1 MARTRNLVVVLVVA
15 SLTLILW
22 DLRTSDAALRSAAR
36 QVVTPL
42 QRTATA
48 VFAPFGAWARQVQ
61 SFDDPQTRR
70 QAAEAISV
78 TAPPGWATAAGRVVA
93 AEISGSRAVVTID
106 AGSSAGIR
114 PGNAVLAPGGL
125 VGRIQQV
132 SPGAATVQLVTDPQ
146 STIGVRVLPS
156 REMGVV
162 TGRGMG
168 QDLQLELLN
177 PAARVTASDAVI
189 TLGSTSR
196 DGIPPGLPIGT
207 VVGLDTEPVGSGR
220 AGDAAP
226 VTGTTT
232 LDMLVVLT
240 ERR

>member
-1 MARTRNLVVVLVVA
+1 MTRTRNLVVVLVVA

-22 DLRTSDAALRSAAR
+22 DLRASDAALRSAAQ

-61 SFDDPQTRR
+61 SFDDPQSRR
-70 QAAEAISV
+70 PAVEAIAV
-78 TAPPGWATAAGRVVA
+78 TAPEGWATAAGRVVA
-93 AEISGSRAVVTID
+93 ADISGTRAVVTID

-168 QDLQLELLN
+168 QDLRLELLN
-177 PAARVTASDAVI
+177 PAARAEPSNALI
-189 TLGSTSR
+189 TLGSTTR
-196 DGIPPGLPIGT
+196 EGVPPGLT
-207 VVGLDTEPVGSGR
+207 VGSVTALDTDPAESGR
-220 AGDAAP
+220 SGEAAA